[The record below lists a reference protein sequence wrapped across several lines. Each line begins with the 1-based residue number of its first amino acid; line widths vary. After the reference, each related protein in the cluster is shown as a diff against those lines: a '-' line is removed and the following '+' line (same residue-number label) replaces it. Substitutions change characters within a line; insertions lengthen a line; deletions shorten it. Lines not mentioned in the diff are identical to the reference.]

1 MSSDS
6 AALAASSRLRR
17 RQNHE
22 IAFLPAALEIVE
34 TPPSPLGRAIGGV
47 IVFFFCAAIVWAS
60 LSVIDIIATAPGKII
75 PSGNT
80 KTIQPLEIGIVRA
93 ILVKDGQ
100 TVKAGDVLI
109 ELDSTMSDA
118 DRTRGKG
125 DLAAAQ
131 TDVAR
136 LRALLSDAADPL
148 VAFNPPADADP
159 ALVATQRQ
167 LLTNELAE
175 IRAKHAAIDNQKI
188 QKEKEAATI
197 AASIARIEATLPIL
211 QQRFDIRRTLMERDL
226 GSKLLYLQE
235 QQELVNGE
243 KELLVQKSRYA
254 EAEAALAAITAT
266 RAQVAAEFRRKAS
279 DDLSKAEQKAASLA
293 QDLVKSVQRTKERS
307 LVAPIDGVVQQ
318 LAVHTVGG
326 IVTPAQTLLVLVPTN
341 SKLEIEAMISNQD
354 IGFVEVGQPASI
366 KVRTFDFTKYG
377 LINGTVESVSLDAV
391 KSDPSRDV
399 PSGKSSDSSTI
410 GSDSAAKEPSY
421 IARISLDR
429 SQMKVGEKTVSLA
442 PGMVVTVEIMTGT
455 RSIISYLLSP
465 LVRYG
470 HDNMRER

>member
-197 AASIARIEATLPIL
+197 AASIARIA
-211 QQRFDIRRTLMERDL
+211 
-226 GSKLLYLQE
+226 
-235 QQELVNGE
+235 
-243 KELLVQKSRYA
+243 
-254 EAEAALAAITAT
+254 
-266 RAQVAAEFRRKAS
+266 
-279 DDLSKAEQKAASLA
+279 
-293 QDLVKSVQRTKERS
+293 
-307 LVAPIDGVVQQ
+307 
-318 LAVHTVGG
+318 
-326 IVTPAQTLLVLVPTN
+326 
-341 SKLEIEAMISNQD
+341 
-354 IGFVEVGQPASI
+354 
-366 KVRTFDFTKYG
+366 
-377 LINGTVESVSLDAV
+377 
-391 KSDPSRDV
+391 
-399 PSGKSSDSSTI
+399 
-410 GSDSAAKEPSY
+410 
-421 IARISLDR
+421 
-429 SQMKVGEKTVSLA
+429 
-442 PGMVVTVEIMTGT
+442 
-455 RSIISYLLSP
+455 
-465 LVRYG
+465 
-470 HDNMRER
+470 

>member
-6 AALAASSRLRR
+6 AALAAPSKLRR
-17 RQNHE
+17 RANHE
-22 IAFLPAALEIVE
+22 IAFLPAALEVVE
-34 TPPSPLGRAIGGV
+34 TPPSPLGRAIGG
-47 IVFFFCAAIVWAS
+47 IIMFFFCATIVWAS
-60 LSVIDIIATAPGKII
+60 LSKIDIISTAPGKII

-93 ILVKDGQ
+93 IHVKDGQ

-118 DRTRGKG
+118 DRTRGRG
-125 DLAAAQ
+125 DLASAQ

-148 VAFNPPADADP
+148 SAFNPPADADP

-167 LLTNELAE
+167 LLTSELAE
-175 IRAKHAAIDNQKI
+175 IRAKRAAIDNQKL

-197 AASIARIEATLPIL
+197 GASIARIEATLPIL

-254 EAEAALAAITAT
+254 ESEAALAAITAT
-266 RAQVAAEFRRKAS
+266 RDQIAAEFRRKAS

-377 LINGTVESVSLDAV
+377 LINGIVESVSLDAV
-391 KSDPSRDV
+391 KPDPARDM

-429 SQMKVGEKTVSLA
+429 RQMKVGEKTVSLA

>member
-6 AALAASSRLRR
+6 AVLPPPTKLRR
-17 RQNHE
+17 RPNHE

-47 IVFFFCAAIVWAS
+47 IMFFFCAAIVWAS
-60 LSVIDIIATAPGKII
+60 LSTIDIISTAPGKII

-118 DRTRGKG
+118 DRTRGRG

-167 LLTNELAE
+167 LLTSEIAE
-175 IRAKHAAIDNQKI
+175 IRAKRAAIDNQKL

-254 EAEAALAAITAT
+254 ESEAALAAITAT
-266 RAQVAAEFRRKAS
+266 RDQILAEFRRKAS

-341 SKLEIEAMISNQD
+341 SRLEIEAMISNQD

-391 KSDPSRDV
+391 KPDPARDI
-399 PSGKSSDSSTI
+399 PGGKSSDSSTI
-410 GSDSAAKEPSY
+410 GGDSAAKEPAY

-429 SQMKVGEKTVSLA
+429 RQMKVGEKTVNLA

>member
-6 AALAASSRLRR
+6 AALAASSKLQRR
-17 RQNHE
+17 RNHE

-34 TPPSPLGRAIGGV
+34 TPPSPMGRAIGGV
-47 IVFFFCAAIVWAS
+47 IIFFFCAALAWAS
-60 LSVIDIIATAPGKII
+60 LSTIDIIATAPGKII

-125 DLAAAQ
+125 DLVAAQ

-136 LRALLSDAADPL
+136 LRALLSDAPDPL
-148 VAFNPPADADP
+148 GTFNPPGDADP
-159 ALVATQRQ
+159 VLVATQRQ
-167 LLTNELAE
+167 LLASEIAE
-175 IRAKHAAIDNQKI
+175 MRAKGTAADHQKL

-197 AASIARIEATLPIL
+197 AASISRIEATVPIL
-211 QQRFDIRRTLMERDL
+211 RQRFDIRRTLMEKDL

-235 QQELVNGE
+235 QQELVNSE

-254 EAEAALAAITAT
+254 EAEAAVGAITAT
-266 RAQVAAEFRRKAS
+266 REQIAAEFRHKAS
-279 DDLSKAEQKAASLA
+279 DELSKAEQKVASLT

-307 LVAPIDGVVQQ
+307 LIAPIDGVVQQ

-326 IVTPAQTLLVLVPTN
+326 IVTPAQTLLILVPTN
-341 SKLEIEAMISNQD
+341 SRLEIEAMISNQD

-391 KSDPSRDV
+391 RQDPARDV
-399 PSGKSSDSSTI
+399 PSGKSNDSSTI
-410 GSDSAAKEPSY
+410 GNDPAAKEPAY

-429 SQMKVGEKTVSLA
+429 SQMKVGEKTVNLA

-455 RSIISYLLSP
+455 RSVISYLLSP

-470 HDNMRER
+470 HDKMRER